1 MISLTREWEL
11 YKHLKNVYVPRT
23 PSPFAQRDIQP
34 GRKDL
39 EFVAAVESLKWAEEK
54 SNSLRWFLW
63 ILLSWDALKHTRNF
77 LMCDV

>member
-39 EFVAAVESLKWAEEK
+39 EFVAAVESLK
-54 SNSLRWFLW
+54 
-63 ILLSWDALKHTRNF
+63 
-77 LMCDV
+77 